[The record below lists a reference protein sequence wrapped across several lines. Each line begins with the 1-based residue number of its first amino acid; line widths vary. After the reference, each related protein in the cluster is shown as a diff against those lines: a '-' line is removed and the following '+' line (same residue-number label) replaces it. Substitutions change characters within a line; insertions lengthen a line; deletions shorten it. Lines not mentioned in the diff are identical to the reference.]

1 MLKFPELARA
11 VGMTSVSSSRPEGT
25 KRLLDPER
33 LVAAEGEL
41 LVDNTTTANLYI
53 CGEGAE

>member
-25 KRLLDPER
+25 KQLLDPER

-41 LVDNTTTANLYI
+41 LVDNTTTANL
-53 CGEGAE
+53 